1 MPTTKYTKKHS
12 KDRGSADQN
21 RKVVIV
27 DPAYNNE
34 IAYYHCDSCSLNI
47 GVRLSNRPQQE
58 EVICSRCGTVI
69 AIQKTRKV
77 SKLETPHKNT
87 ETLIS
92 TTPLPGQKDVAIKH
106 EPNLQWGAKALSSRG
121 TIKFTSYS
129 EG

>member
-1 MPTTKYTKKHS
+1 MPATKYTRKHS
-12 KDRGSADQN
+12 RDRGLDS
-21 RKVVIV
+21 RKDKIIIAN
-27 DPAYNNE
+27 PAYDNE

-47 GVRLSNRPQQE
+47 GVRLSNQQE
-58 EVICSRCGTVI
+58 EVVCSRCGRVI

-77 SKLETPHKNT
+77 SKLTTPHKNT

-92 TTPLPGQKDVAIKH
+92 TTPGPNYKDVAIKH
-106 EPNLQWGAKALSSRG
+106 EPDLQWGAKSLAQKG